1 MPRERGQVISGK
13 MVFTDDQGHKIEDTA
28 SPITENHDVVVP
40 ITGLHIDQIVRAGP
54 NIAPAQPIEYTFDVN
69 TA

>member
-1 MPRERGQVISGK
+1 MPRERGQVIPGK
-13 MVFTDDQGHKIEDTA
+13 MVFTDNQRHKIEDTA

-40 ITGLHIDQIVRAGP
+40 ITGLHVDQIVRTGS
-54 NIAPAQPIEYTFDVN
+54 NIAPAQPNEYVFDIN